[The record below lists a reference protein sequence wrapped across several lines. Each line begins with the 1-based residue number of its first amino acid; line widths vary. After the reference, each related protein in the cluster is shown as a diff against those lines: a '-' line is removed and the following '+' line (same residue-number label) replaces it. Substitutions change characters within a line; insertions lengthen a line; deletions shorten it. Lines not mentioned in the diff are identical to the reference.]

1 MLRVM
6 IVDDDA
12 DALYRTQRMLRAY
25 RRDWQMKFCFGPEP
39 ALDALAEEPYDVV
52 VADLSMPGADGV
64 ELLTCVRDLY
74 PDAVRLLVCNPSEQ
88 SEMLQSVGPAHQY
101 LAKPVDPIQF
111 RESIARAG
119 LLGKRLSK
127 PGLKALVSKIST
139 LPSLP
144 AVYVEMLSELR
155 RRDASVRRVADL
167 VGHDVAMTAKVLQ
180 LVNSSFFGLAVH
192 VHDVHHAAALLGL
205 NALKPLVLSAGVF
218 RQLEESRVPAEL
230 CQQVLEHSLAV
241 GCLAK
246 KLAEA
251 EGLNH
256 DEADNALLAGILHDI
271 GKLVLAD
278 HFGHT
283 YALVCLAAEKSHLP
297 LLTAE
302 LDQFAAS
309 HADVGGYLLG
319 LWGLPQDLIE
329 AVALHHDPASHEIAR
344 FTPLTAVHAANALIY
359 ADGDAEG
366 ENGEPAPLVK
376 LDRQYLT
383 QIRCLQRVNDS
394 AQARASARTRPPLT
408 STQASTRRPDPGAPR
423 G

>member
-39 ALDALAEEPYDVV
+39 ALDALAAEAFDVV
-52 VADLSMPGADGV
+52 VADLSMPGASGGD
-64 ELLTCVRDLY
+64 LLACVRDLY
-74 PDAVRLLVCNPSEQ
+74 PDAVRILVCSPADQNAL
-88 SEMLQSVGPAHQY
+88 LQSVGPAHQY
-101 LAKPVDPIQF
+101 LAKPVDPVQF
-111 RESIARAG
+111 RESIDRAG
-119 LLGKRLSK
+119 LLGKRLTK
-127 PGLKALVSKIST
+127 PGLKALVSKIDT

-144 AVYVEMLSELR
+144 SVYLELLSELR
-155 RRDASVRRVADL
+155 RSDASVRRVADL

-192 VHDVHHAAALLGL
+192 VHDVHHAASLLGL

-218 RQLEESRVPAEL
+218 RQLEESRVPAALAE
-230 CQQVLEHSLAV
+230 QVLEHSLAV

-246 KLAEA
+246 KLAEI
-251 EGLNH
+251 EGLSR
-256 DEADNALLAGILHDI
+256 EEIDNALLAGILHDI

-278 HFGHT
+278 HFGHN
-283 YALVCLAAEKSHLP
+283 YALVCVAAERARLP
-297 LLTAE
+297 LLEAE

-329 AVALHHDPASHEIAR
+329 AVALHHDPRSHETAR
-344 FTPLTAVHAANALIY
+344 FTPLSAVHAANALVHAAAVY
-359 ADGDAEG
+359 DDAVDGNELV
-366 ENGEPAPLVK
+366 APK

-383 QIRCLQRVNDS
+383 QIRCLQRVEEWRKLV
-394 AQARASARTRPPLT
+394 ALPVPI
-408 STQASTRRPDPGAPR
+408 G
-423 G
+423 

>member
-39 ALDALAEEPYDVV
+39 ALDALAAEPYDVV
-52 VADLSMPGADGV
+52 VADLSMPGADGA

-74 PDAVRLLVCNPSEQ
+74 PDAVRLLVCSPAEQ
-88 SEMLQSVGPAHQY
+88 SEMLRSVGPAHQY
-101 LAKPVDPIQF
+101 LAKPVDPVMF

-127 PGLKALVSKIST
+127 PGLKALVSQINT

-144 AVYVEMLSELR
+144 AVYLELLSELR
-155 RRDASVRRVADL
+155 RRDASVERVAEL
-167 VGHDVAMTAKVLQ
+167 ICRDVSMTAKVLQ

-218 RQLEESRVPAEL
+218 RQLEERRVPAAL
-230 CQQVLEHSLAV
+230 AQQVLEHSVAV

-251 EGLNH
+251 EGLH
-256 DEADNALLAGILHDI
+256 RDEADNALLAGILHDI

-278 HFGHT
+278 HFGHN
-283 YALVCLAAEKSHLP
+283 YALVCLAAEKAHLP

-329 AVALHHDPASHEIAR
+329 AVALHHDPTAHEITR
-344 FTPLTAVHAANALIY
+344 FTPLTAVHVANALVH
-359 ADGDAEG
+359 AEG
-366 ENGEPAPLVK
+366 DEQDELPPEAKAK
-376 LDRQYLT
+376 LDYRYLAE
-383 QIRCLQRVNDS
+383 IRCLQRVS
-394 AQARASARTRPPLT
+394 AWRQVAGKTAA
-408 STQASTRRPDPGAPR
+408 AV
-423 G
+423 